1 MGIPAARI
9 RYLMTLLS
17 KQEEGTSV
25 TELAGLFG
33 VAKSTISR
41 AMDAMEEEGLVRK
54 DTMSLTPYGRGLARE
69 YVKRHALLTDWLC
82 GCHGADREAAVQ
94 DAFAMLSGLSE
105 STLDGL
111 IHEIEAKKAL
121 YACLERTNPENA
133 DSFAIPGESLP
144 EDGEYPVWFTFYR
157 AGGQREKLLSMADEG
172 FCHSGILLIREGY
185 GLIRL
190 ETASRRGESRVQG
203 LMLEA
208 RTAKLAYYTK
218 EGFRQARQEDCFYY
232 IPAKEL
238 RWKGYRQEK
247 RILGVITVRIRVS
260 ISEEHMPESEAVLA
274 VEIK

>member
-111 IHEIEAKKAL
+111 IHEIEAKRAL

-172 FCHSGILLIREGY
+172 F
-185 GLIRL
+185 
-190 ETASRRGESRVQG
+190 V
-203 LMLEA
+203 
-208 RTAKLAYYTK
+208 
-218 EGFRQARQEDCFYY
+218 
-232 IPAKEL
+232 IP
-238 RWKGYRQEK
+238 G
-247 RILGVITVRIRVS
+247 S
-260 ISEEHMPESEAVLA
+260 F
-274 VEIK
+274 